1 MSNTS
6 FKRLKCHPKI
16 MKDKKKRNKT
26 LKTHDCLDKEIILLL
41 KDKWNLQHQD
51 DQIQS
56 KQISVIRKQIKKKM
70 SSCNNEICLL
80 DGIIHDDKEKEKIKG
95 KYFSPMAPKSWYINK
110 NQWLNSSD
118 IIGVMK
124 QYMQTYDD
132 FKFLGPS
139 PIDFEHV
146 SSNYEQCVWPE
157 ICSFDL
163 CNYKDSKIKKF
174 GFIFNTD
181 THDKTGSHW
190 ISMFLDL
197 NKNKVFF
204 FDSNG
209 NEMPDEIDKLIKKL
223 KKQGKKCGITL
234 KSDSNMGIRHQT
246 KNTEC
251 GIYSL
256 YFIVS
261 ILEGAHDFDH
271 FKKSTKELSDDF
283 IEQFR
288 NVYFN
293 KI

>member
-1 MSNTS
+1 
-6 FKRLKCHPKI
+6 
-16 MKDKKKRNKT
+16 
-26 LKTHDCLDKEIILLL
+26 
-41 KDKWNLQHQD
+41 
-51 DQIQS
+51 
-56 KQISVIRKQIKKKM
+56 
-70 SSCNNEICLL
+70 
-80 DGIIHDDKEKEKIKG
+80 
-95 KYFSPMAPKSWYINK
+95 MAPKSWYINK

-132 FKFLGPS
+132 FKFFGPS

-146 SSNYEQCVWPE
+146 SSNYDQCVCQKFAHL
-157 ICSFDL
+157 I
-163 CNYKDSKIKKF
+163 YVTIKIVNKKF

-234 KSDSNMGIRHQT
+234 KSDSNIGIRHQT
-246 KNTEC
+246 RNTEC

-271 FKKSTKELSDDF
+271 FKKSNKELSDDF
-283 IEQFR
+283 IEKFR